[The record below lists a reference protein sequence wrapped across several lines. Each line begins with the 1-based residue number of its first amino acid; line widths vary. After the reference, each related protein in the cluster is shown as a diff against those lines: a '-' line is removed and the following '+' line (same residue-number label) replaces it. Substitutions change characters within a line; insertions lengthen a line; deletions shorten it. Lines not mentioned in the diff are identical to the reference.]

1 MSTERKTFLSALVG
15 ALLALS
21 VPAALAGE
29 ITLYEHRDLRGDSL
43 TLHRGAPNLE
53 RTGPIDSAR
62 ASGESGA
69 RSTAQIST
77 TITTAM
83 TVAPPW

>member
-29 ITLYEHRDLRGDSL
+29 ITLYQHR
-43 TLHRGAPNLE
+43 T
-53 RTGPIDSAR
+53 SA
-62 ASGESGA
+62 A
-69 RSTAQIST
+69 I
-77 TITTAM
+77 
-83 TVAPPW
+83 V